1 MKSIELSRAL
11 HFFIL
16 GGYADMARYF
26 KNVETLEQLRKQY
39 KDLLKKHHPD
49 NGGNLTDMQEINAEY
64 DRLFKVLKDRHE
76 SKSAD
81 STENNAK
88 TDFNNMKY
96 DFSEDAKLRE
106 VLQQIITFEG
116 INIEIVGC
124 WIWVDGNTYSYKDT
138 LKGIGFKWAR
148 EKKKWYFH
156 TEAFRKKSRKKLSM
170 EDIRNYYGSTEV
182 ETDGTKRLRQA
193 FA

>member
-1 MKSIELSRAL
+1 
-11 HFFIL
+11 
-16 GGYADMARYF
+16 MARYF
-26 KNVETLEQLRKQY
+26 KNAETLEQLRKQY

-76 SKSAD
+76 SKSAEN
-81 STENNAK
+81 TENNAK

-106 VLQQIITFEG
+106 VLQQIITFDG
-116 INIEIVGC
+116 INIEVCGS
-124 WIWVDGNTYSYKDT
+124 WIWAFNSYNYRKE
-138 LKGIGFKWAR
+138 LKELGFKYAS
-148 EKKKWYFH
+148 KKQAWYWH
-156 TEAFRKKSRKKLSM
+156 SDAFRKKGRKALSM

-182 ETDGTKRLRQA
+182 ETDGTKRLKQA
-193 FA
+193 